1 MFAHFL
7 GTAKAYAALIGA
19 VLTAVVGTMDAA
31 PQWLTVAVAVC
42 TAVAT
47 YTVPNF
53 DLIEDESDPDNP
65 VIVDLD
71 ERDGNL
77 NH

>member
-1 MFAHFL
+1 MFEHVL
-7 GTAKAYAALIGA
+7 RTAKAYAALVGA
-19 VLTAVVGTMDAA
+19 VLTAVSGTMEA
-31 PQWLTVAVAVC
+31 PQWMTIVVAVC

-65 VIVDLD
+65 VIVELD
-71 ERDGNL
+71 ERDGPL
-77 NH
+77 EH